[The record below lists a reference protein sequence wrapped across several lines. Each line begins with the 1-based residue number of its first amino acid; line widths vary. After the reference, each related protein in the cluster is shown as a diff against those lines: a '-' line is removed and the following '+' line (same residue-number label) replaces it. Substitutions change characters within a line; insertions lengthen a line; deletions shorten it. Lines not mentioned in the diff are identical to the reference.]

1 MRVTILK
8 ETKYEPVS
16 GDARSCFGQLAKRAS
31 RIETEVVAA
40 DGTKTTQSK
49 VGPMEHFFPKGRTPE
64 LRDEVATAFIARGVA
79 ERYDGEPVTGM
90 DGLKLL
96 AEMAVKTE

>member
-1 MRVTILK
+1 MRVRILDA
-8 ETKYEPVS
+8 TKYEPVS

-31 RIETEVVAA
+31 RIEEEVESE
-40 DGTKTTQSK
+40 DGTKTTKVS
-49 VGPMEHFFPKGRTPE
+49 VGPMEHFFPKGRTPD
-64 LRDEVATAFIARGVA
+64 LRDEVAADFIARGVA

-96 AEMAVKTE
+96 AEMAVKAE